1 MKNKKMKVIIN
12 VGLILIMLF
21 CFFSTTV
28 QADTKEPK
36 SLDQMTNEA
45 NQFINQGSQSTV
57 VNTDEVR
64 KAIMPIAQA
73 LVAIA
78 NVVLVIVT
86 AIMAIKYMT
95 CPSPDQKAKLKTQLI
110 GLVVSTIVIFG
121 AQVIWATMYKFMSEV
136 TK

>member
-12 VGLILIMLF
+12 VGLILITLF

-110 GLVVSTIVIFG
+110 GLVVSTVVIFG